1 MSYDPEVISL
11 SGSSGDDVLHGISAK
26 LLQQAHKRIAL
37 IGCFRPRQC
46 GIATFTADVYD
57 HLTATGSG
65 IDVDVSAMRSARS
78 EERRVGNECVS
89 TCRSRWSPFHSK
101 KTMIV
106 LIFNID
112 VYKNT

>member
-1 MSYDPEVISL
+1 MGLARRSRSVEEKARRCVVMSYDPEVISL

-65 IDVDVSAMRSARS
+65 IAVDVYALCSALPQGSDTAIPQSIADDRK
-78 EERRVGNECVS
+78 V
-89 TCRSRWSPFHSK
+89 T
-101 KTMIV
+101 
-106 LIFNID
+106 
-112 VYKNT
+112 

>member
-65 IDVDVSAMRSARS
+65 IDVDVYAMRSALAQGSDTARS
-78 EERRVGNECVS
+78 EERRVGKECVS
-89 TCRSRWSPFHSK
+89 TCSSRWSP
-101 KTMIV
+101 
-106 LIFNID
+106 
-112 VYKNT
+112 YP